1 MYGNGQ
7 WDQWLSPPLGK
18 MSSPDAAAA
27 AAADDD
33 DDDDDSP
40 YGRKSLYL
48 IRFHPACRSMQR
60 GQQTS
65 NPSPVWGKELVD
77 SK

>member
-1 MYGNGQ
+1 MA
-7 WDQWLSPPLGK
+7 LSLPLGK

-27 AAADDD
+27 AADDDADDVDDD
-33 DDDDDSP
+33 DDDDDDDDGDSP
-40 YGRKSLYL
+40 DGRKSLDL

-65 NPSPVWGKELVD
+65 NLSTV
-77 SK
+77 

>member
-1 MYGNGQ
+1 
-7 WDQWLSPPLGK
+7 

-65 NPSPVWGKELVD
+65 NPSPV
-77 SK
+77 